1 MILSFFKFFFAI
13 QKILLNLH
21 PECVGT
27 LAQSVEQQTEN
38 LCVPGS
44 IPGGTTFKNRNP

>member
-21 PECVGT
+21 PEYVGT

-38 LCVPGS
+38 LCVVGS
-44 IPGGTTFKNRNP
+44 IPTGTTES